1 MSAAAP
7 LSKPLIEVHNKTLI
21 TLSIM
26 LATIMQVLDT
36 TIANVALP
44 SMQADLGASADTI
57 NWVLTS
63 YIVAAA
69 IVTALTGWMADRLG
83 RKRLFLISVAGF
95 VAASVACGLSW
106 SLGSMVAFRVLQGV
120 FGAAI
125 APLAQTFMLDINPRE
140 KQGQAMALWG
150 AGIMVGPIIGPTLGG
165 WLTESFNW
173 RWVFFINL
181 PVGIIAFLGCAANLP
196 ERAAV
201 RRHFDLFGFAVI
213 ALGVGAL
220 QMMLDR
226 GAELD
231 WFASTEVWIELGL
244 AIIGFWV
251 ATIHIA
257 TAERPFLDPRMF
269 ADFNFVAALVMIF
282 VIGMVLMASM
292 ALLPPMLSRIYGY
305 PVMTTGMVMAPR
317 GMGTMLSMVL
327 VGQLVRFVDPR
338 LLIAVGLALTAY
350 SLHLMTGF
358 SPVMGS
364 RPFVISGVLQGI
376 GMGLVF
382 VPLSTTAFA
391 TMAVDLRADATALF
405 SLVRNIGSSIGISV
419 VGFLLTRNI
428 QVNHTE
434 LVSGLTITSPELL
447 RQRPVLD
454 ALPGGVP
461 WNVLDG
467 LVTQQALMIS
477 YLDDFVVMM
486 WLCLAV
492 LPLTLI
498 LRRPGVPA
506 GPAAHHME

>member
-1 MSAAAP
+1 M
-7 LSKPLIEVHNKTLI
+7 
-21 TLSIM
+21 
-26 LATIMQVLDT
+26 
-36 TIANVALP
+36 
-44 SMQADLGASADTI
+44 
-57 NWVLTS
+57 
-63 YIVAAA
+63 
-69 IVTALTGWMADRLG
+69 
-83 RKRLFLISVAGF
+83 
-95 VAASVACGLSW
+95 
-106 SLGSMVAFRVLQGV
+106 
-120 FGAAI
+120 
-125 APLAQTFMLDINPRE
+125 
-140 KQGQAMALWG
+140 
-150 AGIMVGPIIGPTLGG
+150 
-165 WLTESFNW
+165 
-173 RWVFFINL
+173 
-181 PVGIIAFLGCAANLP
+181 
-196 ERAAV
+196 
-201 RRHFDLFGFAVI
+201 RRHFDLFGFAFI

-447 RQRPVLD
+447 RQWPVLD